1 MHHFRKTT
9 YKNQHPNFNTL
20 NLHKNFMDAYISH
33 SMLMHKLLFFRKCNI
48 YFVIFKVNNRILI
61 VTFN

>member
-33 SMLMHKLLFFRKCNI
+33 STLMHKL
-48 YFVIFKVNNRILI
+48 
-61 VTFN
+61 